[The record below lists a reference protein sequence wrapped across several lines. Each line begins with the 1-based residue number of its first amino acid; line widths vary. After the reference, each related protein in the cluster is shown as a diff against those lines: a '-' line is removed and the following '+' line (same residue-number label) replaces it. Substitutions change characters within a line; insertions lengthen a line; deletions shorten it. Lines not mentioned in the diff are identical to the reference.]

1 MKINQVKEK
10 VAAKVAKGKAKVSK
24 KCGKAAK
31 CVVLLF
37 GLAFMLS
44 GCQNPAQRS
53 ITITTNI
60 YAYDKSKIN
69 VGGKGDVGS
78 AAQSNE
84 TGGNDAG
91 MTASP
96 VNDIKP
102 DINVSVPVNKANAGT
117 SGASMGALESVLGAG
132 ADWLGSKIKGSGDA
146 KETDAAPAATSAT
159 AAPAASNAGGGSCPG
174 GNCSTCTDGSC
185 SPGGACTDGSC
196 SLK

>member
-1 MKINQVKEK
+1 MKVNQAKEK
-10 VAAKVAKGKAKVSK
+10 VAAKVAKGKAKVAA

-31 CVVLLF
+31 CVALLF
-37 GLAFMLS
+37 CLAFALT

-53 ITITTNI
+53 ITITTEI
-60 YAYDKSKIN
+60 YAYDKSQIN
-69 VGGKGDVGS
+69 VGGQGDVGS

-96 VNDIKP
+96 TNDIKP
-102 DINVSVPVNKANAGT
+102 DIDVSIPVNKANAGT

-146 KETDAAPAATSAT
+146 KATDAAPAATSAT

>member
-1 MKINQVKEK
+1 MKVNQAKEK
-10 VAAKVAKGKAKVSK
+10 VAAKVAKGKAKVAA

-31 CVVLLF
+31 CVAMLF
-37 GLAFMLS
+37 CLAFALT

-53 ITITTNI
+53 ITITTEI
-60 YAYDKSKIN
+60 YAYDQSKIN
-69 VGGKGDVGS
+69 VGGQGDVGS

-96 VNDIKP
+96 TNDIKP
-102 DINVSVPVNKANAGT
+102 DIDVSIPVNKANAGT

-146 KETDAAPAATSAT
+146 KETDAAPAA
-159 AAPAASNAGGGSCPG
+159 SNAGGGSCPG

>member
-1 MKINQVKEK
+1 MKVNQAKEK
-10 VAAKVAKGKAKVSK
+10 VAAKVAKGKAKVAA

-31 CVVLLF
+31 CVALLF
-37 GLAFMLS
+37 CLAFALT

-53 ITITTNI
+53 ITITTEI
-60 YAYDKSKIN
+60 YAYDQSKIN
-69 VGGKGDVGS
+69 VGGQGDVGS

-96 VNDIKP
+96 TNDIKP
-102 DINVSVPVNKANAGT
+102 DIDVSIPVNKANAGT

-132 ADWLGSKIKGSGDA
+132 ADWIGSKIKGSGDA
-146 KETDAAPAATSAT
+146 KATDAAP

>member
-1 MKINQVKEK
+1 MKVNQAKEK
-10 VAAKVAKGKAKVSK
+10 VAAKVAKGKAKVAA

-31 CVVLLF
+31 CVALLF
-37 GLAFMLS
+37 CLAFALT

-53 ITITTNI
+53 ITITTEI
-60 YAYDKSKIN
+60 YAYDKSQIN
-69 VGGKGDVGS
+69 VGGQGDVGS

-96 VNDIKP
+96 TNDIKP
-102 DINVSVPVNKANAGT
+102 DIDVSIPVNKANAGT

-146 KETDAAPAATSAT
+146 KATD

-174 GNCSTCTDGSC
+174 GNCSTCTDGSY